1 MQLQD
6 ALDGAKL
13 RLHEQIQQLSS
24 RAKVLCQALKAAV
37 DLLLECIR
45 ATQQAAG
52 SLSQPDNSELPG
64 DEERPLL
71 CQANAEAIA
80 AMVDLSVS
88 EVSLQWLKD
97 LFPLT

>member
-13 RLHEQIQQLSS
+13 RLQEQMQQLSS
-24 RAKVLCQALKAAV
+24 RAKALCQALKAAV

-52 SLSQPDNSELPG
+52 SLSKPGETELPG
-64 DEERPLL
+64 SEERPLL
-71 CQANAEAIA
+71 CPANAEAIA

-88 EVSLQWLKD
+88 EVSLQCIKD
-97 LFPLT
+97 FFQLT